1 MHKASHGACR
11 PPDATHL
18 RFLLPPCHILNDEAR
33 TPFACHCHWKTSLLF
48 CCRDEMD
55 AGVLETAFLAA
66 QEEVGRQGDVV
77 RSLKAQ
83 LKDGKVERVSPFCR

>member
-1 MHKASHGACR
+1 
-11 PPDATHL
+11 
-18 RFLLPPCHILNDEAR
+18 
-33 TPFACHCHWKTSLLF
+33 
-48 CCRDEMD
+48 MD